1 MSHYHRR
8 AVITYKLWLDDEFI
22 TECADERLIAS
33 NGAEG
38 REVKS
43 GKAVKRLHD
52 ANCAESFGIW
62 EVESNGLDHLPS
74 ANQKRF

>member
-1 MSHYHRR
+1 M
-8 AVITYKLWLDDEFI
+8 ITYELWLGDEFI
-22 TECADERLIAS
+22 TECAAERLIAS

-52 ANCAESFGIW
+52 ENCAESFGIW
-62 EVESNGLDHLPS
+62 EAESNRSNHYLPFG
-74 ANQKRF
+74 NQKRV